1 MGFQATSGLPKGPHV
16 GLKFLG
22 VPAENESV
30 NSIYALGKIEGIAL
44 KIDNSAKSVS
54 PPKVNQTS
62 PKRGSDDAVKTRPT
76 ESQEPVN
83 KVDMATLSSQLQAL
97 ESSLEN
103 VQVVDTARVEAIK
116 QAISEG
122 RFRVNPDV
130 VADRL
135 LAAVKELVLHH
146 KD

>member
-1 MGFQATSGLPKGPHV
+1 M
-16 GLKFLG
+16 
-22 VPAENESV
+22 
-30 NSIYALGKIEGIAL
+30 

-54 PPKVNQTS
+54 PSKVNQTS
-62 PKRGSDDAVKTRPT
+62 SKRGSDDATKTPRPT
-76 ESQEPVN
+76 GSQGQVD
-83 KVDMATLSSQLQAL
+83 KVDMATFSSQLQAL

-135 LAAVKELVLHH
+135 LTAVKELVLHH